1 MATSSSTQKMAAI
14 GATQDIQIEL
24 ATRPALRLWQGRE
37 KTPKRHGILGLPGF
51 SKIVRGIEQAVRE
64 DDPYADFHY
73 HKVEKAI
80 NDLTFDLD
88 GELKDIQSFIG
99 ENIPAAM
106 RLPDVGSKNPVVVP
120 IRFASRLGF
129 QLVYQLLKVDQ
140 IVLKI
145 LLANH
150 IGILPNK
157 EKFETLARVE
167 KRVRSVLH
175 MVFSYRHTAVTR
187 DDMAA
192 NNQKAQ
198 KARELMGDL
207 EIGYLEG
214 SIRSENAPPLPQK
227 RLQTLGKALESG
239 KEASPKSAKQTDLPI
254 DNDALSAELDRVLLN
269 ADQEMDANANINAD
283 AEARPKRTRP
293 KSQASPA

>member
-73 HKVEKAI
+73 HKVETAI

-99 ENIPAAM
+99 ENIPSAM

-239 KEASPKSAKQTDLPI
+239 KEVPPKAAKQADLPI
-254 DNDALSAELDRVLLN
+254 DNEALSAELDRVLLS
-269 ADQEMDANANINAD
+269 ADKEMDANANITPD
-283 AEARPKRTRP
+283 VEARPKRVRP
-293 KSQASPA
+293 KPQASPV